1 MLRLT
6 MYRKIE
12 KPHFLS
18 FLSPVNTWQM
28 ARKCEVVAF
37 GDASDGTHKGTTN
50 KILRTEAIE

>member
-18 FLSPVNTWQM
+18 FLSPVN
-28 ARKCEVVAF
+28 RKCEVVAF
-37 GDASDGTHKGTTN
+37 GDASDGMYKGTTN
-50 KILRTEAIE
+50 KSLRTEAIE